1 MERTKPRIT
10 KKTVILPIVG
20 ILAFLLYVYFF
31 NVDLFSIISTAQTAK
46 PIPYI
51 AAILI
56 SFIEILFYALSWNE
70 LLAGLKVKL
79 SLFKAYT
86 FVWYGMFLDIL
97 VPAESI
103 SGEICRVYLCNRE
116 QSGTGGRVVAS
127 LVTFRLLSMVMNTV
141 FLLLGAVLLFG
152 VAQIDPLVFDIIQF
166 LVIGSAVLFVVFL
179 IVSRKEAW
187 SMRIIGGAIRVGE
200 FISRGKWKLEKIRN
214 DAFNA
219 AKAFHGS
226 MKDVMENPRKLVVPI
241 IYLTLNWAS
250 SMTIPYLVFISL
262 GYDVSWGVVF
272 VTTSIVVAIKSIPVG
287 IPFEVGLPEIA
298 MTTVYTAVGV
308 PPGIAATSTILSR
321 IITLWLRF
329 IVGFAAYQW
338 TELKAV
344 TSNATQNVN
353 GASVSQLPRMN
364 TLNAETCR
372 EYSGQLLT

>member
-1 MERTKPRIT
+1 M
-10 KKTVILPIVG
+10 G

-31 NVDLFSIISTAQTAK
+31 NVDLLSIISTAQTAK

-141 FLLLGAVLLFG
+141 FLLLGAGLLFG
-152 VAQIDPLVFDIIQF
+152 VAQIDPLVFDIVQF

-179 IVSRKEAW
+179 IASRKEAW
-187 SMRIIGGAIRVGE
+187 STRIIGGAIRVGE

-219 AKAFHGS
+219 AEAFHSS

-262 GYDVSWGVVF
+262 GYEVSWGVVF

-308 PPGIAATSTILSR
+308 PAGIAATSTILSR

-353 GASVSQLPRMN
+353 GALVSQLSRMN
-364 TLNAETCR
+364 TLNAETFK

>member
-1 MERTKPRIT
+1 
-10 KKTVILPIVG
+10 
-20 ILAFLLYVYFF
+20 
-31 NVDLFSIISTAQTAK
+31 
-46 PIPYI
+46 
-51 AAILI
+51 
-56 SFIEILFYALSWNE
+56 
-70 LLAGLKVKL
+70 
-79 SLFKAYT
+79 
-86 FVWYGMFLDIL
+86 
-97 VPAESI
+97 
-103 SGEICRVYLCNRE
+103 
-116 QSGTGGRVVAS
+116 
-127 LVTFRLLSMVMNTV
+127 
-141 FLLLGAVLLFG
+141 LLFG

-187 SMRIIGGAIRVGE
+187 SIRIIDGAIRVGE

-219 AKAFHGS
+219 AKAFHSS
-226 MKDVMENPRKLVVPI
+226 MKDVMENPRKLVVPT

-262 GYDVSWGVVF
+262 GYEVSWGVVF

-308 PPGIAATSTILSR
+308 PAGIAATSTILSR

-344 TSNATQNVN
+344 TPNATQNVN
-353 GASVSQLPRMN
+353 GALVSQLSRMN
-364 TLNAETCR
+364 TLNAETCK

>member
-1 MERTKPRIT
+1 MERTKPKIT

-31 NVDLFSIISTAQTAK
+31 NVDLLSIISTAQTAK

-70 LLAGLKVKL
+70 LLAGVKVKL

-97 VPAESI
+97 IPAESI

-166 LVIGSAVLFVVFL
+166 LVIGSAVLQL
-179 IVSRKEAW
+179 RLS
-187 SMRIIGGAIRVGE
+187 
-200 FISRGKWKLEKIRN
+200 
-214 DAFNA
+214 
-219 AKAFHGS
+219 
-226 MKDVMENPRKLVVPI
+226 
-241 IYLTLNWAS
+241 
-250 SMTIPYLVFISL
+250 
-262 GYDVSWGVVF
+262 
-272 VTTSIVVAIKSIPVG
+272 
-287 IPFEVGLPEIA
+287 
-298 MTTVYTAVGV
+298 TV
-308 PPGIAATSTILSR
+308 R
-321 IITLWLRF
+321 
-329 IVGFAAYQW
+329 
-338 TELKAV
+338 
-344 TSNATQNVN
+344 
-353 GASVSQLPRMN
+353 
-364 TLNAETCR
+364 
-372 EYSGQLLT
+372 